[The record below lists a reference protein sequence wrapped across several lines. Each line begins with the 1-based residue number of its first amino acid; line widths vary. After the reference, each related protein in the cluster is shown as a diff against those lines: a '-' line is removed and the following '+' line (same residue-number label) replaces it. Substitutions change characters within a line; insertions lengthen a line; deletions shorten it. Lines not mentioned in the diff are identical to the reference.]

1 VTGTVGQLLMG
12 GKIRFSK
19 VEHPKFEGHVT
30 PNEEEY
36 QKSVELKFICI

>member
-1 VTGTVGQLLMG
+1 
-12 GKIRFSK
+12 

-36 QKSVELKFICI
+36 QKSVRLNLGGYWLAFDYMHIG